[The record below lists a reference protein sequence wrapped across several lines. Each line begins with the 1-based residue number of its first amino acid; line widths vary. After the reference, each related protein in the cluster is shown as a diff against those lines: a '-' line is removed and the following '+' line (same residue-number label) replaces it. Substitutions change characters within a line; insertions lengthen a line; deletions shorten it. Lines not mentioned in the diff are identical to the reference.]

1 MVNYYAFYVVVVIG
15 DLSSEITSRVI
26 TLLGKEETS
35 KKKKKTKK
43 RTNFKKH
50 EIRPVTM
57 SEVLEMNF
65 FPWQHFRA
73 CLSRFFLQQGNKQH
87 RWNQAIRGW
96 NMLIDNFLDILVL

>member
-1 MVNYYAFYVVVVIG
+1 
-15 DLSSEITSRVI
+15 
-26 TLLGKEETS
+26 
-35 KKKKKTKK
+35 
-43 RTNFKKH
+43 
-50 EIRPVTM
+50 M

-96 NMLIDNFLDILVL
+96 SMLIDNLLDILVF